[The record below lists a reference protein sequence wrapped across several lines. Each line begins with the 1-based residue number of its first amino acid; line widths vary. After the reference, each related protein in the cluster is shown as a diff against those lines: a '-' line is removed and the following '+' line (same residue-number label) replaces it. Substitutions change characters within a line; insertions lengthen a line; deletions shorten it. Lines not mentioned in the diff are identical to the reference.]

1 MALLAAITAFF
12 SDVSPPLNYLP
23 DQDRSGVTT
32 GAVAA
37 SFSVASSLS
46 VMKGAVASNA
56 VRTGM
61 EAAAEVVEAAAE
73 AVEATVDAV

>member
-1 MALLAAITAFF
+1 M
-12 SDVSPPLNYLP
+12 SVM
-23 DQDRSGVTT
+23 T
-32 GAVAA
+32 GAV
-37 SFSVASSLS
+37 V
-46 VMKGAVASNA
+46 SNA

>member
-1 MALLAAITAFF
+1 MALLVANTAFF

-23 DQDRSGVTT
+23 NPDGSGVTT
-32 GAVAA
+32 GAVVAA
-37 SFSVASSLS
+37 LSVVASLSVASSLS

-61 EAAAEVVEAAAE
+61 EAAAEL
-73 AVEATVDAV
+73 VEATVDAV

>member
-1 MALLAAITAFF
+1 MTFLRLFIIRPTRME
-12 SDVSPPLNYLP
+12 V
-23 DQDRSGVTT
+23 RVTT
-32 GAVAA
+32 GTLASSLSVVA
-37 SFSVASSLS
+37 SLSVASSLS
-46 VMKGAVASNA
+46 VMTGAVVSNA